1 MSPEAP
7 PVLMS
12 LRPGSLE
19 VGSVQAG
26 FGREASL
33 LLMLYR
39 EEVFFFLNSFGCTSY
54 LHHSGSLA
62 VACGI

>member
-39 EEVFFFLNSFGCTSY
+39 EEVFFFF
-54 LHHSGSLA
+54 
-62 VACGI
+62 